1 MKPNILIGID
11 MGSSSLKALALE
23 AGSGRSIALS
33 RMPLPHDRLPG
44 GGCEVSATAIRA
56 ALTRVLRDV
65 AHQLGERVA
74 EVRAIGCT
82 GHGAGLYALD
92 VRNELVGGRAVA
104 STDQRA
110 DARARSLS
118 LGHGEALFADVGCR
132 PWPGQPTVIAAELLG
147 IDAVQRGAVH
157 RLLFAKDY
165 LGFLLTGEIATDAS
179 DASTAGLVSI
189 ATGTWSQAA
198 FDASGIADLGPH
210 AFGPLVP
217 SGEVIGRLRPSE
229 AALCSL
235 PAGIPVAMGAIDLL
249 ASMTAICAERRE
261 GGVRA
266 VSVFGTWC
274 VNAVI
279 GPVIEP
285 KPDVAA
291 VVNFGREDKRL
302 YMENSP
308 SSMANIAWLAGV
320 LGLPDSRAVVDLA
333 MSVPLG
339 AGGLRFLPFVNG
351 GGGVTAGFVGL
362 KSHHTRGDMAR
373 AVVDAVAALHA
384 RHTARLA
391 ACGLHVSASTVL
403 GGGASDT
410 RLVRLLAS
418 FLGHPV
424 ERCAD
429 DETGARGAAIYAAM
443 SQGIDHAERGSA
455 LLAPCDT
462 VEPDGAQA
470 RAHADFNAGFN
481 ELIDTM
487 SPVFSHLAGGA
498 K

>member
-23 AGSGRSIALS
+23 AGSGRAVALS
-33 RMPLPHDRLPG
+33 RMPVPHDRLPG
-44 GGCEVSATAIRA
+44 GGCEVAATAIRA
-56 ALTRVLRDV
+56 ALTHVLRDV
-65 AHQLGERVA
+65 AHQLGARVA

-92 VRNELVGGRAVA
+92 AKNELVGGRAVA

-110 DARARSLS
+110 DARARSLGLS
-118 LGHGEALFADVGCR
+118 HGDALFADVGCR

-147 IDAVQRGAVH
+147 TDAVQRGAVR

-198 FDASGIADLGPH
+198 FDASGLADLGPR
-210 AFGPLVP
+210 AFGPIVP
-217 SGEVIGRLRPSE
+217 SGSVVGKLLPSE
-229 AALCSL
+229 AALCGL

-249 ASMTAICAERRE
+249 ASMTAICAEGR
-261 GGVRA
+261 GRA

-274 VNAVI
+274 VNAVVW
-279 GPVIEP
+279 PVMEP
-285 KPDVAA
+285 KPAVAA
-291 VVNFGREDKRL
+291 IANFGRGNQRL

-320 LGLPDSRAVVDLA
+320 LALPDARAVVDLA
-333 MSVPLG
+333 MTVPLG
-339 AGGLRFLPFVNG
+339 ANGLRFLPFVNG

-362 KSHHTRGDMAR
+362 KSHHTRADMAR

-384 RHTARLA
+384 RHMARLA
-391 ACGLHVSASTVL
+391 AAGLAVSETTVL
-403 GGGASDT
+403 GGGASDA
-410 RLVRLLAS
+410 RLVRLLAA
-418 FLGHPV
+418 FLGRPV

-429 DETGARGAAIYAAM
+429 DETGARGAALYAAM
-443 SQGIDHAERGSA
+443 SQGFDDAAPGSA
-455 LLAPCDT
+455 LLAPCE
-462 VEPDGAQA
+462 VIEPDA
-470 RAHADFNAGFN
+470 RDASAHADFNAGFN
-481 ELIDTM
+481 ELIDSM
-487 SPVFSHLAGGA
+487 SPVFTHISGSAR
-498 K
+498 